1 MNRELVELWRK
12 LVEHHRTHVPMQSLI
27 TDDVIREAIATRGEG
42 AGLFR
47 RLRITLASC
56 SYYHGSSI
64 DRANIRAFEA
74 EYECYAWEP
83 GDDSDESVAWVI
95 LGEAPGTD
103 EEDDEAEQIKRL
115 RALLEALDRLDEY
128 PLIADDYHV
137 QLEMQLADEAW
148 DWWLRREVI
157 DELCT
162 ALGVASLDEA
172 PRTPEFRDDSRDID
186 DIVREVYYSFEGNE
200 WLCDTANSAINLR
213 HDDAVQHVLNTV
225 FATES

>member
-1 MNRELVELWRK
+1 
-12 LVEHHRTHVPMQSLI
+12 
-27 TDDVIREAIATRGEG
+27 
-42 AGLFR
+42 
-47 RLRITLASC
+47 
-56 SYYHGSSI
+56 
-64 DRANIRAFEA
+64 
-74 EYECYAWEP
+74 
-83 GDDSDESVAWVI
+83 
-95 LGEAPGTD
+95 
-103 EEDDEAEQIKRL
+103 
-115 RALLEALDRLDEY
+115 DRLDQY

-162 ALGVASLDEA
+162 AVGVASLDEA
-172 PRTPEFRDDSRDID
+172 PRTPEFRDDPRDID

-200 WLCDTANSAINLR
+200 WVCETANSAINLR